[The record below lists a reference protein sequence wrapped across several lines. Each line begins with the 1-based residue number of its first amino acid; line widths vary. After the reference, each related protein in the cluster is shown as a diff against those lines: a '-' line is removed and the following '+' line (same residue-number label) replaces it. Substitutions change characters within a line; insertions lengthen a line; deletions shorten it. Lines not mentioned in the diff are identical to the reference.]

1 MNSLSRCPRCQ
12 EPVSGGQFC
21 SNCGA
26 NLTAPPPGM
35 QAAPPGVQAAPV
47 SAAPTYPPP
56 PAYAIAPVGSRTSG
70 KATAALVLGI
80 IGLIIFPIICSV
92 LAIVFGSIARGEI
105 QRDPSLGGNGSA
117 TAGLVMGIIG
127 IAVWVLILLVALG

>member
-1 MNSLSRCPRCQ
+1 MNSLSKCPRCQ
-12 EPVSGGQFC
+12 TPVSGGQYC

-26 NLTAPPPGM
+26 GLTAP
-35 QAAPPGVQAAPV
+35 PPGVQAAPV
-47 SAAPTYPPP
+47 HPATYPPP
-56 PAYAIAPVGSRTSG
+56 PAYAIAPGNRTSG

-92 LAIVFGSIARGEI
+92 LAIVFGSIAKGEI
-105 QRDPSLGGNGSA
+105 QRDPSLGGSGSA

-127 IAVWVLILLVALG
+127 IAIWVLILLVALG

>member
-1 MNSLSRCPRCQ
+1 MNSLSMCPRCQ

-35 QAAPPGVQAAPV
+35 QAPPV
-47 SAAPTYPPP
+47 SAATYPPP